1 MLFYRD
7 ELMSQTCWKRMGS
20 RPFLSCLLEVKT
32 GALASTSPFLVVH
45 TF

>member
-1 MLFYRD
+1 MLLYCD
-7 ELMSQTCWKRMGS
+7 ELMSQTCWKRTGS

-32 GALASTSPFLVVH
+32 GVLASTNPVLVVH